1 MWNETVLTRALGIQ
15 YPIIQAPM
23 AGGPTT
29 PELVAAVS
37 NAGGLGF
44 LGAGYMSADSMRAAI
59 HRIREL
65 TDKPFG
71 VNLFVPERDE
81 QVDLTAVA
89 SMKDHLKR
97 MVPHA
102 SGVADEIEN
111 VPIEQPSKDQFVK
124 QLEVVLEERVPVC
137 SFTFGHPTAEEIEE
151 LKSKDI
157 YVIGTA
163 TTVEEATTLEKMNVD
178 AIVVQGY
185 EAGGHRG
192 SFLGFDESRLIG
204 SMALIPQVVDRVSV
218 PVIAAGGIMDGRGIV
233 ACFALGA
240 SGVQMGTA
248 FLVSRESGAHPEYK
262 RAILNSRD
270 VDTVITTAFSGKP
283 ARGIRNAF
291 INSMQHYKGAIPPY
305 PLQNALTR
313 PIRNWASREANP
325 DFMSLWA
332 GQGSGLSREASAR
345 EIVRR
350 LVQETEEIL
359 DRFTRIMIK

>member
-1 MWNETVLTRALGIQ
+1 MWNKTVLTRALGIQ

-44 LGAGYMSADSMRAAI
+44 LGAGYMSADSMREAI

-71 VNLFVPERDE
+71 VNLFVPEKDE
-81 QVDLTAVA
+81 QVDLAAVA
-89 SMKDHLKR
+89 SMKDYLKQV
-97 MVPHA
+97 VPHVC
-102 SGVADEIEN
+102 GIADEIEN
-111 VPIEQPSKDQFVK
+111 IPIRRSSKDPFEK
-124 QLEVVLEERVPVC
+124 QLQVVLEERVPVL
-137 SFTFGHPTAEEIEE
+137 SFTFGHPTVEQIEK

-163 TTVEEATTLEKMNVD
+163 TTVEEAIILEKMSVD
-178 AIVVQGY
+178 AIVAQGY

-192 SFLGFDESRLIG
+192 TFLGFDESRLIG
-204 SMALIPQVVDRVSV
+204 SMALIPQVVDKVSV

-240 SGVQMGTA
+240 SGVQMGTT

-262 RAILNSRD
+262 RAILHSRD
-270 VDTVITTAFSGKP
+270 ADTVITTAFSGKP

-291 INSMQHYKGAIPPY
+291 IRSMQNYKEPIPPY

-332 GQGSGLSREASAR
+332 GQGSALSQEASAG

-350 LVQETEEIL
+350 LVQETEHIL
-359 DRFTRIMIK
+359 NRLTR